1 MTASLEEQKRAL
13 ELEKLRLELQEKQ
26 QALVKGRAETLAG
39 ALPDLSAA
47 RWSTTSTADGGAV
60 LGAPLAAR
68 AVEAAAAKVRAAVEG
83 VLDSNTYAVVVS
95 VEPDFAARQA
105 AHDLLLDRIQG
116 LTRSLRAALAA
127 EEGQG
132 ERDDRWALGASVL
145 LGATALAPL
154 VGKALGAAFSLAR
167 VTNTLSSTAGSV
179 SDRTAAWA
187 VAGALAD
194 ASKSAQVYLDG
205 LLPHLDDGPVEA
217 ALDGMLGAMDELRG
231 RIVEL
236 GKDDPA
242 RAPLETLLASC
253 VEVESALHTAPESGL
268 SPLAQAKTYEWIRG
282 NNVPVVVVRGGATS
296 VDQLIRERITTKVT
310 VVAAASI
317 DYLLVDPA
325 AGWRVRKAG
334 LAPGRVQMTGSI
346 GGVLTD
352 APR

>member
-1 MTASLEEQKRAL
+1 MTASLEDQKKAL

-26 QALVKGRAETLAG
+26 QALAKGRAETVAG
-39 ALPDLSAA
+39 VLPDLSAA
-47 RWSTTSTADGGAV
+47 RWSTTTAAGGAV

-105 AHDLLLDRIQG
+105 AYDLLLGRIQG
-116 LTRSLRAALAA
+116 LTDSLRAALAA
-127 EEGQG
+127 DETDSGSRNFTNLAAG
-132 ERDDRWALGASVL
+132 GL
-145 LGATALAPL
+145 LGAAALPL

-167 VTNTLSSTAGSV
+167 VTNTLSSTAGTV

-217 ALDGMLGAMDELRG
+217 ALDGMRGAMDELRG
-231 RIVEL
+231 QIVEL
-236 GKDDPA
+236 SKDDPA

-253 VEVESALHTAPESGL
+253 VEVESVLHTAPESRV
-268 SPLAQAKTYEWIRG
+268 SPLAQAKMYEWISETRI
-282 NNVPVVVVRGGATS
+282 PVVVVQGGPTS
-296 VDQLIRERITTKVT
+296 VDQLIRERVSTKVT

-317 DYLLVDPA
+317 DYLVVVPSA
-325 AGWRVRKAG
+325 HWRVRKAG
-334 LAPGRVQMTGSI
+334 VAAGRVQMTGSI
-346 GGVLTD
+346 GEVLTD
-352 APR
+352 VAPR

>member
-1 MTASLEEQKRAL
+1 MTASLADQKAAL

-26 QALVKGRAETLAG
+26 QALVKGRAETVSG

-47 RWSTTSTADGGAV
+47 RWSTTTTADGGAV

-83 VLDSNTYAVVVS
+83 VLDSNTYTVVVS
-95 VEPDFAARQA
+95 VESDFAARQA
-105 AHDLLLDRIQG
+105 AYDLLRGRIQG
-116 LTRSLRAALAA
+116 LTESLRAALSAGRTDSGPEDFLSLATGGLLAA
-127 EEGQG
+127 A
-132 ERDDRWALGASVL
+132 AL
-145 LGATALAPL
+145 PL

-167 VTNTLSSTAGSV
+167 VTHTLSSTAGTV

-205 LLPHLDDGPVEA
+205 LLPHLEDGPVEA
-217 ALDGMLGAMDELRG
+217 TLAEMHGAMNELRG
-231 RIVEL
+231 RIAEL
-236 GKDDPA
+236 SKDDPA

-268 SPLAQAKTYEWIRG
+268 SPLAQARTFEWLKG

-325 AGWRVRKAG
+325 AAWRVRKAG
-334 LAPGRVQMTGSI
+334 VAAGRVYMTGSI

-352 APR
+352 ASR